1 MAIDL
6 ELVNIE
12 GKREEYRNY
21 IEEHISNV
29 KTVWNNIIRNP
40 VLFDYIQSHASS
52 GVYINII
59 SQNIEMHD
67 QSKYSDIEFEA
78 YRKYFHPVNQ
88 EEKEKNLVEFQIA
101 WQHHKDNNKHHW
113 DYWYERGI
121 RDEMPFEYIIEMF
134 CDHAAMSMKFGG
146 TAIEWMENEFKN
158 NKVHIGEKQ
167 KEIYFEFGKLYY
179 SEYKK

>member
-1 MAIDL
+1 MGIDL
-6 ELVNIE
+6 KLVTIE
-12 GKREEYRNY
+12 GKRDEYKKY
-21 IEEHISNV
+21 IEEHITNV

-40 VLFDYIQSHASS
+40 KLFNYIQIRATS
-52 GVYINII
+52 GIYIKAI

-67 QSKYSDIEFEA
+67 QSKYSDIEFEP
-78 YRKYFHPVNQ
+78 YRKNFYPIDE
-88 EEKEKNLVEFQIA
+88 EEKRNNLVDYQLA

-121 RDEMPFEYIIEMF
+121 KNEMSFIYVIEMF

-146 TAIEWMENEFKN
+146 TAIEWMTNELN
-158 NKVHIGEKQ
+158 NNRVHIGEKQ
-167 KEIYFEFGKLYY
+167 KKIYFEFSELYY